1 MLRNKNIMVPRET
14 GSLRPKEDRPN
25 LDLMYFYKNED
36 SLINMGGVAMITRMQ
51 MDLISFIELL

>member
-1 MLRNKNIMVPRET
+1 MVPRET

-36 SLINMGGVAMITRMQ
+36 SLISMGGVAMITRMQ

>member
-36 SLINMGGVAMITRMQ
+36 SLISMGGGGYDNQDANGS
-51 MDLISFIELL
+51 DLFH